1 MQGLLPLVTAKDKR
15 CGGSSAADGQKVPK
29 SVMAADRF
37 PGRPRAR
44 EDRRT
49 GPAAP
54 RLGGTTD
61 TGYLL
66 KPPSNPT
73 GATRVAISPVPRSK
87 EATSARPASAPHRPN
102 HAMTVA
108 NIFIGFRC
116 AGSVRLI
123 QSPLVLSMSPPEL
136 LRRSPV
142 PLRFPFSGCAY
153 RIKWREPLQAPCAA
167 CRHPRQPVC
176 RVSSMDS
183 IRCWARRSTS
193 AALCSPWASAWNS

>member
-1 MQGLLPLVTAKDKR
+1 
-15 CGGSSAADGQKVPK
+15 
-29 SVMAADRF
+29 MAADRF

-44 EDRRT
+44 EDRRAS
-49 GPAAP
+49 PAAP
-54 RLGGTTD
+54 RRGGTTD
-61 TGYLL
+61 TGHRLT
-66 KPPSNPT
+66 PPSNPT
-73 GATRVAISPVPRSK
+73 GATRVAISPVPRSQ
-87 EATSARPASAPHRPN
+87 EATSARPASAPHRHN
-102 HAMTVA
+102 HAMTIA

-136 LRRSPV
+136 LHRSPV

-153 RIKWREPLQAPCAA
+153 RIKWREPLQVPYAA
-167 CRHPRQPVC
+167 RRHPRWPVC

-193 AALCSPWASAWNS
+193 AALCSRWVSAWNS

>member
-1 MQGLLPLVTAKDKR
+1 
-15 CGGSSAADGQKVPK
+15 
-29 SVMAADRF
+29 MAADRF

-44 EDRRT
+44 EDRRAS
-49 GPAAP
+49 PAAP
-54 RLGGTTD
+54 RRGGTTN

-87 EATSARPASAPHRPN
+87 EATSARPASAPHRHN

-108 NIFIGFRC
+108 NIFIAFRC

-142 PLRFPFSGCAY
+142 PLRFPFSVMRTVSNGGSHC
-153 RIKWREPLQAPCAA
+153 KPHTPLAITHAGPFEESPRWIPSGAGPAAP
-167 CRHPRQPVC
+167 RPPRSAPVGPPPGT
-176 RVSSMDS
+176 VDG
-183 IRCWARRSTS
+183 RR
-193 AALCSPWASAWNS
+193 